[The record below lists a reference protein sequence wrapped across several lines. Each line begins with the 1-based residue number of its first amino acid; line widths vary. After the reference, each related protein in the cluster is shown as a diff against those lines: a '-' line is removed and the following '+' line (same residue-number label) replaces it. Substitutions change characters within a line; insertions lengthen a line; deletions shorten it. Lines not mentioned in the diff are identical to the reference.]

1 MAQATVRMPGYMGMP
16 WEVSGDVES
25 GLILH
30 KIGKSWCISHTA
42 TGCRIGEGDKLQKD
56 CKARRARLL
65 ALLPDWTAD
74 SVEGLAQ
81 AAGMDARAF
90 TDAVRKAAY

>member
-1 MAQATVRMPGYMGMP
+1 MAQVTVTMPGYMGKP

-30 KIGKSWCISHTA
+30 KMGKSWCISHVA

-56 CKARRARLL
+56 CEARRARLL
-65 ALLPDWTAD
+65 ALLPDWSAD
-74 SVEGLAQ
+74 NVEGLAK
-81 AAGMDARAF
+81 AAGMETRAF
-90 TDAVRKAAY
+90 ADIVRKAAY